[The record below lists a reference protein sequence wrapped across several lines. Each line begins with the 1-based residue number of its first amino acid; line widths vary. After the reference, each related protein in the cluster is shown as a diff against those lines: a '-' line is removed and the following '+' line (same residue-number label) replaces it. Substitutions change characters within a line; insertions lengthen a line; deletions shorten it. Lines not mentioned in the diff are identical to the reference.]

1 MSKWY
6 QNKFVEIYWNHKK
19 KAWEKPFHMNSEK
32 CPWETLMK
40 QWSLKPPVWE
50 ASNQRLTSGLTGACF
65 LVETGDALN
74 ASRRLLCGN
83 FSDPLLC
90 WIFRESSTKKRKFHL
105 LLYEFPSTAA
115 LKPATNDSKP
125 SFKVPKMSIV
135 VAKRKKPRCL
145 SSTSSTWS
153 NDPRCLLWRV
163 NGSLGGEN
171 FDRSVRVSIWNT
183 CGIPHLLWERREKI
197 KGKPYSLFSGL
208 QFSQHLKV
216 CTWNC
221 HNSGNN

>member
-19 KAWEKPFHMNSEK
+19 EAWEKPFHMNSEK
-32 CPWETLMK
+32 RPWETLMK

-83 FSDPLLC
+83 FSDPLMC
-90 WIFRESSTKKRKFHL
+90 WIFQESSTKKRKFHP

-135 VAKRKKPRCL
+135 VATRKKPQCV

-183 CGIPHLLWERREKI
+183 CGIPHFCGNEAKN
-197 KGKPYSLFSGL
+197 
-208 QFSQHLKV
+208 LKV
-216 CTWNC
+216 SHIHFFLDCKFP
-221 HNSGNN
+221 SI